1 MSSANKL
8 FYYYYYY
15 GLARDFL
22 LPTPCLRDLEKPAT
36 HAMRSSRIAA
46 ALTTATATAV
56 TGGLNPGASSHPVN
70 LVLLHRL
77 HNLHLVFQLTY
88 KSPSSAS

>member
-8 FYYYYYY
+8 FYYCYYYYY

-46 ALTTATATAV
+46 ALTTATA
-56 TGGLNPGASSHPVN
+56 L
-70 LVLLHRL
+70 
-77 HNLHLVFQLTY
+77 Q
-88 KSPSSAS
+88 